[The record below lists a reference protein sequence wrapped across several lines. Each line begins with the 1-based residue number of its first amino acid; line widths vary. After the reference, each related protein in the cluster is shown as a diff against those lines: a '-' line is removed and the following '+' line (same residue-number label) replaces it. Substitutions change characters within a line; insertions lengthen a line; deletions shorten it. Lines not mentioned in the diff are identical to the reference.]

1 MAAQPDPRI
10 LGPASQPDSTP
21 FWSVLGLA
29 QPDPTLLGLARQQDP
44 TLLVHFE
51 SVLGLAWQP
60 NPTILGLAAKPDPT
74 AFSRE
79 DNASSHNSWPKTQ

>member
-1 MAAQPDPRI
+1 
-10 LGPASQPDSTP
+10 
-21 FWSVLGLA
+21 
-29 QPDPTLLGLARQQDP
+29 LGLARQQDP

-60 NPTILGLAAKPDPT
+60 NPTMLGLAAKPDPT

-79 DNASSHNSWPKTQ
+79 DNASSHNS